1 MILHGIGVGYLTHT
15 MTNACCTCAQAYD
28 SALDPAA
35 EKPLLLGRHLD
46 CCGRSICSRCLN
58 QNKRYETYCPYCQIT
73 TEPSLLPQGL
83 RDPPAYSSLDAK
95 RGRQDTP
102 QADEELPAY
111 SEGQYKQPVSE
122 KQQEEQPA
130 PDVLHFV
137 NPDDSM
143 QSLALAYGVPLNIL
157 RKTNSLY
164 SDHLLQ
170 ARRTILIPGEYYK
183 GGVSLSPRPA
193 EGEEEEARKQK
204 VRRWMVAVKVAE

>member
-1 MILHGIGVGYLTHT
+1 M
-15 MTNACCTCAQAYD
+15 MANACCTCAQAYD
-28 SALDPAA
+28 SALDPAS
-35 EKPLLLGRHLD
+35 EKPLLAGRHLD

-95 RGRQDTP
+95 REARQDTP
-102 QADEELPAY
+102 QADDELPAY
-111 SEGQYKQPVSE
+111 SKHQPVQPPPE
-122 KQQEEQPA
+122 KPKDEQPA

-143 QSLALAYGVPLNIL
+143 QSLALAYGVPINIL

-164 SDHLLQ
+164 ADHLLQ